1 MSSGEKKI
9 AVVLVLILIGMIGA
23 YFALGSKMDTA
34 QMPGPP
40 GMAGAGNASSAACP
54 TPAAGGSVPTQE
66 FGKAG
71 AKVEV
76 IALLPITHGC
86 HVNTEAELK
95 KVQQK
100 HPDDVHLVIVDLF
113 GPESQQYQQQ
123 IGGSRRTVVAVNGK
137 SSFDLNGRKI
147 TLEMQEGSTYQ
158 PADIGPVIEAAIKN
172 AS

>member
-9 AVVLVLILIGMIGA
+9 AVVLVVVLIAMVGA
-23 YFALGSKMDTA
+23 YFALGSRMDAA

-40 GMAGAGNASSAACP
+40 GMAGAGGAGGAACP
-54 TPAAGGSVPTQE
+54 APGADGSVPTQE

-113 GPESQQYQQQ
+113 GPEAEQYQQQ
-123 IGGSRRTVVAVNGK
+123 IGGGRRTVVAVNGK
-137 SSFDLNGRKI
+137 TSFDLKGRRI
-147 TLEMQEGSTYQ
+147 TLEMIEGMSYR
-158 PADIGPVIEAAIKN
+158 PADIGPVIEEAIKN